1 MEFNINN
8 YPGFFAMHCKTKEEA
23 RDFCNY
29 LDTIGKTWWN
39 MSSYKRNH
47 HWGEFREDTVYYFNE
62 GAYGCISARYPVSYR
77 ILEWS
82 DFMNYKTDSSEV
94 SGSVPGKVYRIG
106 SRDMI
111 LLKVDGDECHML
123 TKDIYSNGVSFG
135 KTNKYKN
142 SEVDMT
148 CRRFAAE
155 IEDAIGSDNLI
166 AHFVDCTNG
175 TASKKHKPLKRKASL
190 LTLDMFKECE
200 HILSHYNCTT
210 WWWLGTPWPE
220 TNHRIYSAWPSGKI
234 GWDDS
239 QNPRGVRPYCIVKSS
254 VLEQIEREN
263 HEKMKI
269 LSNVKCGFD
278 KSSLMNG
285 DVIKF
290 ANDII
295 GIYNAD
301 LEICITKTGC
311 MDINLVSDDLIGKSA
326 PGWTVEA
333 VRRPKTKF
341 ECVFS
346 AFDNGFGKL
355 VYEREIVEE
364 MTLDDVCKA
373 LGKKIKVIE

>member
-1 MEFNINN
+1 MKFDINK
-8 YPGFFAMHCKTKEEA
+8 YPGHFAMHCKTKEEA
-23 RDFCNY
+23 SDFCNY
-29 LDTIGKTWWN
+29 LNAIGKRWWN
-39 MSSYKRNH
+39 TTSYERYRRWN
-47 HWGEFREDTVYYFNE
+47 EFREDTVYFFNE
-62 GAYGCISARYPVSYR
+62 GAYGCILECYPHSYC

-82 DFMNYKTDSSEV
+82 DFMDRESDSNKDSRLV
-94 SGSVPGKVYRIG
+94 SGKVYRIG

-123 TKDIYSNGVSFG
+123 AKDIYSRGVSFG
-135 KTNKYKN
+135 RTNKYKN
-142 SEVDMT
+142 SEVDMA
-148 CRRFAAE
+148 CRRFAEE
-155 IEDAIGSDNLI
+155 IEDVVGSDNLI
-166 AHFVDCTNG
+166 THFVDYTKSN
-175 TASKKHKPLKRKASL
+175 ASKKHKSFKRKASL
-190 LTLDMFKECE
+190 LSLDMFKECE
-200 HILSHYNCTT
+200 HILRHYNCTE

-220 TNHRIYSAWPSGKI
+220 TNHRFYSVAPSGKL

-239 QNPRGVRPYCIVKSS
+239 HNYRGVRPYCIVKSS
-254 VLEQIEREN
+254 VLKQIDN
-263 HEKMKI
+263 TNCAKI
-269 LSNVKCGFD
+269 QHTLN
-278 KSSLMNG
+278 KSHVFTKANLMNG

-290 ANDII
+290 ANDVI